1 MNLGEVSV
9 CCMYFSSK
17 CLIKIKMLG
26 IVYSLF
32 NLVVSSANC
41 ENLTLCLDRKLGEKR
56 KKGKGTGRNGNVGE
70 GKRGKEFIVCIGR
83 KGMEKKVIFH
93 PNISSYEEI

>member
-56 KKGKGTGRNGNVGE
+56 KQWRGRETNGRGRE
-70 GKRGKEFIVCIGR
+70 G
-83 KGMEKKVIFH
+83 
-93 PNISSYEEI
+93 